1 MTGEDFLKLWKN
13 DKWLRQYIVDQAKR
27 RSKRKE
33 LQEEFVQ
40 EAWLAISCAPYGC
53 CTHDYC
59 HVAYKAIYS
68 SYWQNKKESLLMNA
82 VKDVF
87 MYGMP
92 PDASFDAL
100 MGGGGIGR
108 PLMSDESYEEY
119 WDDYTSWYERRP
131 TGDN

>member
-1 MTGEDFLKLWKN
+1 
-13 DKWLRQYIVDQAKR
+13 
-27 RSKRKE
+27 
-33 LQEEFVQ
+33 
-40 EAWLAISCAPYGC
+40 
-53 CTHDYC
+53 
-59 HVAYKAIYS
+59 
-68 SYWQNKKESLLMNA
+68 MNA

-131 TGDN
+131 TGDNWDFTGIYRGGKKLQPFRLARVITLKAHRKHVSPHGAGGQTPFIYEWFD